1 MMNAALNRRLKFRSL
16 SCGCESLESRQLLAG
31 LPEGFVEAPVAVGLT
46 RPIAM
51 AIAPDG
57 RIFVAEQNGAIRVV
71 KDDAL
76 LPRPFA
82 KLDTNAISE
91 SGLIGIAL
99 DPDFATNGYIYVQYT
114 TSPFDGAALHNRIS
128 RFQASG
134 DVVVPGSEKV
144 LFELDNHTAS
154 YHMGGAVHF
163 GGDGKLYFTTGDN
176 GTREQVQSFSNS
188 FGKIFRINS
197 DGSIP
202 TDNPFYN
209 QASGKYRAI
218 WAIGFRNP
226 YTFAV
231 QPGTGRIFVNDVGRH
246 AYEEINDIVKGANY
260 GWPATEGPTNNTAYK
275 SPLFAYGHD
284 SEVLT
289 GGAAVSGG
297 AFYNPPVQQF
307 ADKYRGDY
315 FFADYGTG
323 DIYALD
329 IATRSA
335 SVFAD
340 GIPWTTQPIDLAVD
354 SEGSLYYL
362 MLGDGNPSGGEIRRI
377 SSADRP
383 PVLQLS
389 GDLTYWENAAP
400 KPIAPRGSVS
410 DSDTIDYA
418 GGKLI
423 VRINAGGQASDRLTV
438 RDNGYVTVSGS
449 TIQVGGVDIGTFSG
463 GVGST
468 ALVISLN
475 AAANAGRVGSL
486 LRNITYHNVSD
497 NPSVT
502 PRTVSVRLEDGH
514 GLASPFQKLTITV
527 KAVNDAPVLANLGGN
542 LSYTRAAA
550 AILLTPYATVK
561 DPDSADFEGGTLTVQ
576 ISSGGE
582 SSDRLKV
589 GGAFTF
595 SSGNLLRSGIVI
607 GSITGNGIGLNKLE
621 FTFNSQATASIVQ
634 ELLRTIRFRT
644 ISGAS
649 AGDREI
655 SFSLS
660 DGDGGTSAVFKKTV
674 RVS

>member
-1 MMNAALNRRLKFRSL
+1 MVNPAHNRRPRFRSL
-16 SCGCESLESRQLLAG
+16 RCGFESLESRQLLAG

-51 AIAPDG
+51 ALAPDG
-57 RIFVAEQNGAIRVV
+57 RIFVAEQNGAIRIV

-82 KLDTNAISE
+82 KLDTNTISE

-99 DPDFATNGYIYVQYT
+99 DPDFAANHYLYVQYT

-128 RFQASG
+128 RFEANG

-176 GTREQVQSFSNS
+176 GTSTQVQSLSNT
-188 FGKIFRINS
+188 FGKIFRINP

-202 TDNPFYN
+202 TDNPLYN

-246 AYEEINDIVKGANY
+246 AYEEINDIIKGANY
-260 GWPATEGPTNNTAYK
+260 GWPATEGPTKNSAYE

-289 GGAAVSGG
+289 GGAAISGG
-297 AFYNPPVQQF
+297 AFYNPSVQQF

-329 IATRSA
+329 TATRSA

-354 SEGSLYYL
+354 GEGNLYYL

-377 SSADRP
+377 STTNKP
-383 PVLQLS
+383 PVLKLS
-389 GDLTYWENAAP
+389 GDVTYWENAVP
-400 KPIAPRGSVS
+400 KPIAATGTVS
-410 DSDTIDYA
+410 DPDTTDYA
-418 GGKLI
+418 GGKLTI
-423 VRINAGGQASDRLTV
+423 RITAGGQASDRMAI
-438 RDNGYVTVSGS
+438 RDTGYVTFSGS
-449 TIQVGGVDIGTFSG
+449 TVQVGGVAIGTFSG
-463 GVGST
+463 GVSST
-468 ALVISLN
+468 PLVISLA
-475 AAANAGRVGSL
+475 AAANPSRVGSL
-486 LRNITYHNVSD
+486 LRNVTYHNVSD
-497 NPSVT
+497 NPTVT

-514 GLASPFQKLTITV
+514 GVASPFQKMTITV
-527 KAVNDAPVLANLGGN
+527 KATNDAPVLANLGSS
-542 LSYTRAAA
+542 LSYTRQAAA
-550 AILLTPYATVK
+550 VLLTPFATVK
-561 DPDSADFEGGTLTVQ
+561 DADSADFGGGKLTVQ
-576 ISSGGE
+576 ISSGGG
-582 SSDRLKV
+582 SSDRLQV

-595 SSGNLLRSGIVI
+595 SSGKLLRSGIII
-607 GSITGNGIGLNKLE
+607 GTIAGNGIGLNKLE
-621 FTFNSQATASIVQ
+621 FTFNSRATASVVQ

-644 ISGAS
+644 ISGAT
-649 AGDREI
+649 AGDRVI

-660 DGDGGTSAVFKKTV
+660 DGDGGTSAVVKKTV
-674 RVS
+674 KVS